1 VSRTATP
8 PACEVIWGP
17 AIRHRMADPNTDLLA
32 RIASLEAQVR
42 DLLLRIASLEAI
54 VKNSPRSEHP
64 LDRDTVREKVSYDW
78 QK

>member
-1 VSRTATP
+1 MGGSD
-8 PACEVIWGP
+8 PALE
-17 AIRHRMADPNTDLLA
+17 A

-42 DLLLRIASLEAI
+42 DLMLRVAALEAHQ
-54 VKNSPRSEHP
+54 KNSPRTGHA

>member
-1 VSRTATP
+1 
-8 PACEVIWGP
+8 
-17 AIRHRMADPNTDLLA
+17 MADPDPALMA

-42 DLLLRIASLEAI
+42 DLLLRLASLETM
-54 VKNSPRSEHP
+54 VKSSPRSEHP